1 MAPNDLRF
9 EMIDQLLIDYQVDGI
24 IDLALQTCH
33 AYTVE
38 RDKMRRFCTQKGIPY
53 LSVETGFSNADI
65 GQIITRVSAFIE
77 MM

>member
-1 MAPNDLRF
+1 MDEKN
-9 EMIDQLLIDYQVDGI
+9 
-24 IDLALQTCH
+24 LASIFKAL
-33 AYTVE
+33 
-38 RDKMRRFCTQKGIPY
+38 KGIPY